1 LNTAFNGVLEKQPG
15 CSIDNPLQSQRVDPG
30 TIKSYLE
37 EIRLHEKNQQNF
49 LEQIR
54 LGFSDEIGKEVEEQL
69 RCELGFVNR
78 N

>member
-1 LNTAFNGVLEKQPG
+1 L
-15 CSIDNPLQSQRVDPG
+15 IDNSVHQQQVDPG

-37 EIRLHEKNQQNF
+37 EIRLHEKNQQNL

-69 RCELGFVNR
+69 RYELGFVNR
-78 N
+78 NKPSDRITGANWTM